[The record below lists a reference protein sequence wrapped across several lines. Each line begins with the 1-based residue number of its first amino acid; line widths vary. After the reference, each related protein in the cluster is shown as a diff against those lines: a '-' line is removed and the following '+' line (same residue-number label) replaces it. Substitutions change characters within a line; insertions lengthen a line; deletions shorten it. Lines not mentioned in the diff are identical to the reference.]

1 MAAAWFKCELLR
13 NPKLTLTDL
22 ITWEFS
28 QVASLRRPGV
38 QTRIEAR
45 LFSLLQ
51 FTGYSLLFFRYL
63 PGEDRVLLL
72 N

>member
-1 MAAAWFKCELLR
+1 
-13 NPKLTLTDL
+13 
-22 ITWEFS
+22 
-28 QVASLRRPGV
+28 VASLQRPGV

-51 FTGYSLLFFRYL
+51 FTGYSLLFFGYL
-63 PGEDRVLLL
+63 PGEDRVLLF